1 VIKYIQE
8 KIKRKLGRNN
18 KMAINLTKGGNIN
31 LTKAAPG
38 ATVFRAEL
46 GWNANQYDGAEFDLD
61 ASAAILNEG
70 GKILSDSSFVFFN
83 NPKDPTESVA
93 SSGDNRTG
101 EGDGPDEVITVNV
114 AKLPIAAKFV
124 RLAITIY
131 DWETRKQNF
140 GQVSNAYV
148 QVVNDATGE
157 VIARYDLSEDFSIE
171 TCVVIGEFYE
181 NNGDWKFKAV
191 GAGYGGGLDAYVAGI
206 N

>member
-1 VIKYIQE
+1 
-8 KIKRKLGRNN
+8 
-18 KMAINLTKGGNIN
+18 MINLQKGGNIN
-31 LTKAAPG
+31 LTKASGG
-38 ATVFRAEL
+38 ATKFRAEL
-46 GWNANQYDGAEFDLD
+46 GWDANQYDGSAFDLD
-61 ASAAILNEG
+61 ASAAILNDG

-83 NPKDPTESVA
+83 NPKDPTESVV

-101 EGDGPDEVITVNV
+101 EGTGPDETITVDV
-114 AKLPIAAKFV
+114 SKLPIAAKFV

-140 GQVSNAYV
+140 GQVRNAYV
-148 QVVNDATGE
+148 KVVNDATGE
-157 VIARYDLSEDFSIE
+157 ELARYDLSEDFSVE

-191 GAGYGGGLDAYVAGI
+191 GAGYGGGLEAYVAGI